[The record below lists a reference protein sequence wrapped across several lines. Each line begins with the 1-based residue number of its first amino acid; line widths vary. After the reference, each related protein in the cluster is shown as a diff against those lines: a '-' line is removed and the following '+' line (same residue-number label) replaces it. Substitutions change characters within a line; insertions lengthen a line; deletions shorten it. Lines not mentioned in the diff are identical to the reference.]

1 MANTGKLTQQDIEII
16 EEYFLN
22 GFNKVRAYQKFRN
35 NHSTGS
41 SLRTASS
48 QFWKRKA
55 VVEYIEQRTNE
66 RIGNR
71 TELINELLVD
81 MKRRVFEQPIGE
93 GYSYTNR
100 QKDIELLLRI
110 SGIDKAPKFKED
122 IKSEPTQ
129 IIVEIEAAKKT
140 SPYWVEAD
148 MENEKLEGEENE
160 AN

>member
-35 NHSTGS
+35 NHSSGS

-81 MKRRVFEQPIGE
+81 MKRRVFEEPVGE

-100 QKDIELLLRI
+100 QKDIELLMRI

-122 IKSEPTQ
+122 IKSFGLVEDIVIN
-129 IIVEIEAAKKT
+129 IIGSMEEEERTIIELER
-140 SPYWVEAD
+140 EA
-148 MENEKLEGEENE
+148 LEGEENE
-160 AN
+160 